1 MSEKAKKDQE
11 EKVDEDQVTD
21 SDLKKSID
29 SLTTLLDS
37 DAEEVYSDGSSEEDS
52 TEDNE
57 AEQVFEKALAVY
69 KEAKVSLEKAKAG
82 ISSGRIGVQGGLA
95 HLTGAEDLDDELE
108 DDKDREVDVNLGED
122 SEGYRGGPAE
132 SVGGDAATSH
142 GAQGAYAKSVAD
154 AMSEHEP
161 LVKAVTEGNEF
172 QKSLVMATIEA
183 SEILQEDLHKAIR
196 ASERRN
202 KRLLAGMAKSIVTMG
217 SAVDDIHQTMEAIGN
232 APVRR
237 TPKSSKYLEKSFAG
251 REEGA
256 RLTKAQIGEI
266 LFQKV
271 QKKEIPVLTAIKF
284 DSTGEIDEG
293 LLASIE
299 VEVSNRG

>member
-1 MSEKAKKDQE
+1 MSEKPKEVQE
-11 EKVDEDQVTD
+11 ETGDEEQITD

-37 DAEEVYSDGSSEEDS
+37 DAEEVYRDDSSEEES
-52 TEDNE
+52 AEDG
-57 AEQVFEKALAVY
+57 AEQEFEKALATY
-69 KEAKVSLEKAKAG
+69 KEAKAGLEKAKAG

-95 HLTGAEDLDDELE
+95 HLAGAEDLDDELE
-108 DDKDREVDVNLGED
+108 DDEDREVNVNLGED

-172 QKSLVMATIEA
+172 QKALVMASIEA

-196 ASERRN
+196 LSERRSN
-202 KRLLAGMAKSIVTMG
+202 SLLAGMAKSIVVMG
-217 SAVDDIHQTMEAIGN
+217 TAVDDIHQTMEAIGN
-232 APVRR
+232 SPVRR
-237 TPKSSKYLEKSFAG
+237 TPKSAQYLEKGFAG
-251 REEGA
+251 REEGG
-256 RLTKAQIGEI
+256 RLTKSQIGEI
-266 LFQKV
+266 LFKKV
-271 QKKEIPVLTAIKF
+271 QAKEIPVLTAIKF

-299 VEVSNRG
+299 VEASTKS